1 MSDIR
6 ANMNVRL
13 WRLGPP
19 LLAGLLAWSVFA
31 GPLAAAELVS
41 HRAAYSLKIGETR
54 QGGAVVDVSGLMT
67 MAVEKTCD
75 GWILAIRRAMDIVT
89 ADGGTVTEDMRFA
102 GWESANGDRLRF
114 ASRVHTGAERRE
126 YKGEAHLQGA
136 DRPGEA
142 VFKQPEAKTMNLPEG
157 TLFPLAHTALLID
170 RARAGARQVA
180 RHIFDGTE
188 IEGAQEAVAFIGPRQ
203 DPSGRDGGNQGPLV
217 ARPGWNMRLA
227 VYSTDKRQSVPQFEI
242 EFLQL
247 DNGVVPRLMLDFKQ
261 FTVLVSLEKVESL
274 PAPSC

>member
-1 MSDIR
+1 MSGVR
-6 ANMNVRL
+6 AITKFQP
-13 WRLGPP
+13 WRLGPA
-19 LLAGLLAWSVFA
+19 LLAGLLAWLVA
-31 GPLAAAELVS
+31 GPLAAAELVA
-41 HRAAYSLKIGETR
+41 HRAAYSLKIGEVR
-54 QGGAVVDVSGLMT
+54 SGGAVVDVSGLMT
-67 MAVEKTCD
+67 MAVEKSCD
-75 GWILAIRRAMDIVT
+75 GWILAIRRAMEIVT
-89 ADGGTVTEDMRFA
+89 ADGGKVTEDMRYA

-114 ASRVHTGAERRE
+114 ASRVKIGAERRQF
-126 YKGEAHLQGA
+126 KGEARLERA
-136 DRPGEA
+136 DGPGEA
-142 VFKQPEAKTMNLPEG
+142 VFNRPEAKTVKLPKG

-188 IEGAQEAVAFIGPRQ
+188 IEGAQEAVAFIGPRL
-203 DPSGRDGGNQGPLV
+203 DGRGGGL
-217 ARPGWNMRLA
+217 AGRPGWNMRLA
-227 VYSTDKRQSVPQFEI
+227 VYGTDKRQSVPQFEI

>member
-1 MSDIR
+1 MSSVR
-6 ANMNVRL
+6 AKLEFRP
-13 WRLGPP
+13 WCLGPP
-19 LLAGLLAWSVFA
+19 LLAGLLALFVA
-31 GPLAAAELVS
+31 GPLAAAEMVP
-41 HRAAYSLKIGETR
+41 HRAVYSLKMGEAR
-54 QGGAVVDVSGLMT
+54 PGGAVVDVSGLMT
-67 MAVEKTCD
+67 MTVEKSCD
-75 GWILAIRRAMDIVT
+75 GWILAIRRAMKIVT
-89 ADGGTVTEDMRFA
+89 ADGGNVTEDMRFA

-114 ASRVHTGAERRE
+114 ASRVQTGAERRD
-126 YKGEAHLQGA
+126 YKGEARLRGA
-136 DRPGEA
+136 DGPGEA
-142 VFKQPEAKTMNLPEG
+142 VFKQPEAKTMKLPEG

-203 DPSGRDGGNQGPLV
+203 DAPGPGGDQGPLV

-227 VYSTDKRQSVPQFEI
+227 VYGTDKRQSVPQFEI

-261 FTVLVSLEKVESL
+261 FTVLVSLEKVESP